1 MEENPELRGDEFD
14 FMSVFT
20 ILDHIKVIDG
30 YQLAYVYQYDGMGG
44 YPTVYAYPEGTQ
56 PYVSFDEYI
65 ADKPECFDST
75 VYVSG
80 CDILTY
86 LETDG
91 SPLGFLQLVLFD
103 TKKGRFNLYWHSAY
117 CDRHF
122 IATPSGLDAI
132 ILNISDPLLPLSGS
146 QKRAAQR
153 IDPTPEV
160 LIGDEMVDIRVTW
173 FTKWGGFNETHYA
186 LSREYPHL
194 ILSTESQNLVE
205 YDCGIMF

>member
-1 MEENPELRGDEFD
+1 
-14 FMSVFT
+14 
-20 ILDHIKVIDG
+20 
-30 YQLAYVYQYDGMGG
+30 
-44 YPTVYAYPEGTQ
+44 
-56 PYVSFDEYI
+56 
-65 ADKPECFDST
+65 
-75 VYVSG
+75 
-80 CDILTY
+80 
-86 LETDG
+86 
-91 SPLGFLQLVLFD
+91 LGFLQLVLFD
-103 TKKGRFNLYWHSAY
+103 TMKGRFNLYWHSAY

-132 ILNISDPLLPLSGS
+132 ISNISDPLLPLSGS

-153 IDPTPEV
+153 IDPAPEV

-173 FTKWGGFNETHYA
+173 FTKWGGFNETHYV